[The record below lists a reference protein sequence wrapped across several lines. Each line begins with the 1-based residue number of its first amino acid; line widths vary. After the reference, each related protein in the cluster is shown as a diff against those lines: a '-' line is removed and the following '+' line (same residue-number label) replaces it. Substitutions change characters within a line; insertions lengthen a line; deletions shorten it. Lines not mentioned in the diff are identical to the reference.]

1 MQSFR
6 KETLLLQVLV
16 ILTTLQGHV
25 RADDG
30 GKAAEEGRFLFWG
43 KPFLIVP
50 PTAPTRHQLISGI
63 GIPLGTPESIT
74 TGWVI
79 KAQYF
84 LPSTV
89 DHLKPLLW
97 EGWNDTR
104 RSLGK
109 RDVGGDVPGDHYE
122 KYEAKEV
129 KIETEKLPDE
139 VESSDEE
146 DDEFEDGDDNYW
158 LDDEEVERFQEADQ
172 RFPPNEMDAK
182 AAEGYNAGQSR
193 WITYKTLEKVGERY
207 GAGGRPC
214 VLRSICEAA
223 AAEFTH
229 SGGVFAELMHIIF
242 TPSTTT
248 ESLSE
253 HNDNEYYRAE
263 QLGREGAPCEQVF
276 HECKQSI
283 LDVFTSVHDPTTNSM
298 SVAHQ
303 KLLQAMMK

>member
-6 KETLLLQVLV
+6 KKTLLLQALV
-16 ILTTLQGHV
+16 ILATLHGHV
-25 RADDG
+25 AADDSG
-30 GKAAEEGRFLFWG
+30 NAAEEGRFLFWG

-84 LPSTV
+84 LPTTV
-89 DHLKPLLW
+89 DNLKPLLW

-109 RDVGGDVPGDHYE
+109 REVGGQVPGDHYE

-139 VESSDEE
+139 VESLDED
-146 DDEFEDGDDNYW
+146 DDEFDDGDDNYW

-283 LDVFTSVHDPTTNSM
+283 LDVFTGVHDPATNSM